1 MLDAPV
7 KSRTPAK
14 QAACYHCGTPCR
26 TGVIYKDE
34 RPFCCEGCELVYSL
48 LKNEGLCNYYELQD
62 HPGITRI
69 RPVRQD
75 KFAYLD
81 VREIAEKLY
90 DYTDGDHTAVTF
102 YLPAVHCSS
111 CMWLLERL
119 PKINKGISGSRL
131 NFSAKE
137 VTVHFSVS
145 QISLR
150 QVAEL
155 LTTIGYEPYISLD
168 DTKKTKSR
176 TDQSKLYKLGVAGFA
191 FGNIMMMSLPEYF
204 SIWQG
209 IEEQY
214 SWLFRIL
221 NLTLA
226 LPVFF
231 YSATEFFSN
240 AWNGLK
246 QRHLNIDVPVAL
258 AILITFVRSVTD
270 MITDAG
276 PGYLDSMSG
285 IVFFMLVGR
294 VVQERSYKS
303 LSFERDY
310 QSYFPVAVEVV
321 LAGKTETKQLSALQ
335 PGDCV
340 RLHQDELIPADG
352 VLTNGEACIDY
363 SFVSGESRPVIIEKG
378 QNVYAGGRQQ
388 GGAIEV
394 NLTQPVDGS
403 YLTQLWN
410 HSAFKNDKAASNNR
424 NSVLHRLSTHFT
436 LILLILVAITAT
448 YWAFNDPAQIWPS
461 VTAMLIIA
469 CPCALLLAAS
479 FANGNMLRLLSNN
492 GLFLRDATVIE
503 QLGKI
508 DSVVFDK
515 TGTLTSGSDN
525 EIEAQ
530 VQLQGDPFAEEDWA
544 AIAAVTRQSRHP
556 YSVAITKWL
565 GQRETVA
572 LTAFR
577 EEKGKGVSALAGNK
591 AVFIGNAEW
600 AQTAGIEK
608 ANVYLRCGDSV
619 MALEIHPAWRSG
631 LTKVISSLQQRY
643 QLNLLSGDNDLQK
656 EKLKEVFDKNAI
668 LHFRQ
673 RPEDK
678 LQFIASL
685 QQQGYNVLMIGDGL
699 NDAGAL
705 QQSNVGITLTDD
717 VNNFTPACDAI
728 LDGARFDQIPELLRL
743 ARFGNRLIRIAFL
756 VSICYNI
763 IGLFFAVQG
772 LLSPILA
779 AILMPSSTLSIVLVT
794 TGLSSSLAYSLG
806 LKGNKAN
813 KARGKS

>member
-1 MLDAPV
+1 MLDVPV
-7 KSRTPAK
+7 KKGTSAK
-14 QAACYHCGTPCR
+14 GAKCYHCGTPCR
-26 TGVIYKDE
+26 AGVIYQDE
-34 RPFCCEGCELVYSL
+34 KPFCCEGCELVYSL

-62 HPGITRI
+62 HPGISRI

-81 VREIAEKLY
+81 VPEIAEKLY
-90 DYTDGDHTAVTF
+90 DFTDGDHTAITF

-137 VTVHFSVS
+137 VTVHFSS
-145 QISLR
+145 KAISLR

-168 DTKKTKSR
+168 DTKKTKSKK
-176 TDQSKLYKLGVAGFA
+176 DQSKLYKLGVAGFA

-221 NLTLA
+221 NLSLA

-231 YSATEFFSN
+231 YSASEFFSN
-240 AWNGLK
+240 AWSGLK
-246 QRHLNIDVPVAL
+246 QRHLNIDIPVAL
-258 AILITFVRSVTD
+258 AILITFIRSITD

-321 LAGKTETKQLSALQ
+321 ADGAVSTRQLSDLK

-352 VLTNGEACIDY
+352 VLIHGEACIDY
-363 SFVSGESRPVIIEKG
+363 SFVSGESRPVLIAKG
-378 QNVYAGGRQQ
+378 QKVYAGGRQQ

-394 NLTQPVDGS
+394 NLAQPVDGS

-410 HSAFKNDKAASNNR
+410 HSAFSNDKEETNYRKSM
-424 NSVLHRLSTHFT
+424 VHRLSTHFT
-436 LILLILVAITAT
+436 LILLILVALTAA
-448 YWAFNDPAQIWPS
+448 YWAFTEPAKIWPS
-461 VTAMLIIA
+461 ITAMLIIA

-503 QLGKI
+503 QLGRI
-508 DSVVFDK
+508 NTVVFDK
-515 TGTLTSGSDN
+515 TGTLTTGSDN
-525 EIEAQ
+525 EVVSYQPLQDTDFTEEEWEA
-530 VQLQGDPFAEEDWA
+530 
-544 AIAAVTRQSRHP
+544 ITAVTRQSRHP
-556 YSVAITKWL
+556 YSVAITQWK
-565 GQRETVA
+565 GYRAETNV
-572 LTAFR
+572 TGYV
-577 EEKGKGVSALAGNK
+577 EEKGKGVSALSDGK
-591 AVFIGNAEW
+591 AVFVGNAAW
-600 AQTAGIEK
+600 VQTKAAGD
-608 ANVYLRCGDSV
+608 ANVYIRCGEKV
-619 MALEIHPAWRSG
+619 AALTVQPAWRPG
-631 LTKVISSLQQRY
+631 LDGVVSRLEQRY

-656 EKLKEVFDKNAI
+656 ENLQKVFHQDAQ
-668 LHFRQ
+668 LLFQ
-673 RPEDK
+673 QQPEDK
-678 LQFIASL
+678 LRFIAQL
-685 QQQGYNVLMIGDGL
+685 QKKGKKVLMIGDGL

-728 LDGARFDQIPELLRL
+728 LDGARFAQLPEILRL
-743 ARFGNRLIRIAFL
+743 ARFGNRLIKIAFV

-772 LLSPILA
+772 LLSPIFA
-779 AILMPSSTLSIVLVT
+779 AILMPSSTLSIVLTT
-794 TGLSSSLAYSLG
+794 TGLSSGLAWLLG
-806 LKGNKAN
+806 L
-813 KARGKS
+813 RGKSQNPNAGR

>member
-7 KSRTPAK
+7 KNRASAK
-14 QAACYHCGTPCR
+14 QAKCYHCGTPCR
-26 TGVIYKDE
+26 AGVIYKDE
-34 RPFCCEGCELVYSL
+34 KPFCCEGCELVYTL

-62 HPGITRI
+62 HPGISRI

-81 VREIAEKLY
+81 VKEIAGQLY
-90 DYTDGDHTAVTF
+90 DFTDGDHTAVTF

-119 PKINKGISGSRL
+119 PKINQGISGSRL

-137 VTVHFSVS
+137 VTVHFSSS

-155 LTTIGYEPYISLD
+155 LTTIGYEPYISLE
-168 DTKKTKSR
+168 DTKKTKSKA
-176 TDQSKLYKLGVAGFA
+176 DQSKLYKLGVAGFC

-214 SWLFRIL
+214 ATLFRTL
-221 NLTLA
+221 NLLLA

-231 YSATEFFSN
+231 YSASEFFSN

-246 QRHLNIDVPVAL
+246 QKHLNIDIPVAL
-258 AILITFVRSVTD
+258 AILITFIRSITD
-270 MITDAG
+270 MLTDAG

-310 QSYFPVAVEVV
+310 QSYFPVAVEVMKEGQV
-321 LAGKTETKQLSALQ
+321 ATRPLAELQ
-335 PGDCV
+335 PGDVV

-352 VLTNGEACIDY
+352 VLVHGEACIDY
-363 SFVSGESRPVIIEKG
+363 SFVSGESRPVMIAKD
-378 QNVYAGGRQQ
+378 QKLYAGGRQQ

-394 NLTQPVDGS
+394 RLTQPVDGS

-410 HSAFKNDKAASNNR
+410 HSAFKNDKGQTNYKKSM
-424 NSVLHRLSTHFT
+424 VHRLSTHFT
-436 LILLILVAITAT
+436 LILLVLVAITAT
-448 YWAFNDPAQIWPS
+448 FWAIKNPAQIWPS

-503 QLGKI
+503 QLGRI
-508 DSVVFDK
+508 NSMVFDK
-515 TGTLTSGSDN
+515 TGTLTTGSEN
-525 EIEAQ
+525 E
-530 VQLQGDPFAEEDWA
+530 VVKLHMLQGADFTDKEWE
-544 AIAAVTRQSRHP
+544 AIATVTRQSRHP
-556 YSVAITKWL
+556 YSVAITQWL
-565 GQRETVA
+565 GYRTDTLVSGW
-572 LTAFR
+572 R
-577 EEKGKGVSALAGNK
+577 EEKGKGISALSGNK
-591 AVFIGNAEW
+591 AVFIGNAGW
-600 AQTAGIEK
+600 VQTNGVAD
-608 ANVYLRCGDSV
+608 ANVYIRCGEKV
-619 MALEIHPAWRSG
+619 AALTVQPAWRPG
-631 LTKVISSLQQRY
+631 LNRVISRLQQRY
-643 QLNLLSGDNDLQK
+643 QLSLLSGDNDQQK
-656 EKLKEVFDKNAI
+656 ENLMQVFDKKAQ
-668 LHFRQ
+668 LLFRQ
-673 RPEDK
+673 KPEDK
-678 LQFIASL
+678 LRFIAGL
-685 QQQGYNVLMIGDGL
+685 QKQGNKVLMIGDGL

-705 QQSNVGITLTDD
+705 QQSNVGITLTDN

-728 LDGARFDQIPELLRL
+728 LDGARFGQLPELMRL
-743 ARFGNRLIRIAFL
+743 ARFGNRLIKIAFA
-756 VSICYNI
+756 VSICYNL

-779 AILMPSSTLSIVLVT
+779 AILMPCSTLSIVLVT
-794 TGLSSSLAYSLG
+794 TGLSSVRASMLG
-806 LKGNKAN
+806 LKGKKDNPNAG
-813 KARGKS
+813 R